1 MRTSFI
7 FFIFLFLYC
16 SCRNTRTVDNT
27 DIIVSVKDRVLYR
40 TEISSLIP
48 RGTSSTDSLLLA
60 ENYVKKWIKDAL
72 VYNVALRNLGNEKE
86 EIEKLVD
93 DYRYSL
99 YRYRYQEKLIWERLS
114 ANIRESDKLNY
125 YDENQDKFVLDKSLI
140 KGLFLKIP
148 VDAPS
153 LSDVKNWYK
162 SSSAESLEKIE
173 KYSIQNAT
181 IYDYFYDRW
190 IDFDEVMSN
199 IPVRI
204 SNTSQFLK
212 NNKTVEVTDSSFC
225 YLLNIKEYIPV
236 GKVAPYEYAEA
247 QIIEMLINQ
256 RKMEFLRNFEN
267 ELYNDAIKGGDVVFG
282 KESQEINNE

>member
-1 MRTSFI
+1 
-7 FFIFLFLYC
+7 
-16 SCRNTRTVDNT
+16 
-27 DIIVSVKDRVLYR
+27 VSVKDRVLYR

>member
-1 MRTSFI
+1 MRAGFL
-7 FFIFLFLYC
+7 FFIGLFLYC
-16 SCRNTRTVDNT
+16 SCRNTQTVKDI
-27 DIIVSVKDRVLYR
+27 DIIAVVKDRVLYR
-40 TEISSLIP
+40 TDVSSLIP
-48 RGTSSTDSLLLA
+48 RGTSSADSLLLA
-60 ENYVKKWIKDAL
+60 ENYVKKWVKDAL
-72 VYNVALRNLGNEKE
+72 VYNVALRNLGNDKE

-125 YDENQDKFVLDKSLI
+125 YDENQNKFILDKSLI

-148 VDAPS
+148 ADAPR
-153 LSDVKNWYK
+153 LSDVKTWYK
-162 SSSAESLEKIE
+162 SSSEESLEKIE
-173 KYSIQNAT
+173 KYSVQNAT

-190 IDFDEVMSN
+190 IDFDEVVSN

-204 SNTSQFLK
+204 SNTGQFLR

-236 GKVAPYEYAEA
+236 GHVAPYEYAEA

-256 RKMEFLRNFEN
+256 RKMDFLKNFEN
-267 ELYNDAIKGGDVVFG
+267 ELYNDAIKSGEVVFG